1 MRLYT
6 DKYSYN
12 ETIEMA
18 KNLTGAYDDPVI
30 YHCFWNGK
38 LNDKHFISILSCFHF
53 NVWKRKNRKIILWT
67 DSPFEDNEILRKIS
81 DFCEV
86 KFFYFGEEII
96 NTDIPSNIMFGN
108 NVYPIYSDR
117 IRYVLL
123 YKYGGVWFDLD
134 MFFLKS
140 LDTILSTFKEDICVY
155 TWGSQNSTYPNNAM
169 FINLEKKNKKMRHF
183 IQFMI
188 DRGKGFGFQ
197 ESNLTYD
204 LPVDLLV
211 LPCSWFNAFW
221 CSDFTE
227 IEDNHERKI
236 SFFQTTHKNVKLD
249 TFATGAFTYHWH
261 NSWNYPIQEN
271 SYFDQLAKDLIK
283 KFQ

>member
-1 MRLYT
+1 
-6 DKYSYN
+6 
-12 ETIEMA
+12 MA